1 MASSSNEKHFAM
13 NKRRLDGLD
22 LEDGKNRKKA
32 KTNNKDDRGHPLASK
47 NGDQS
52 LAVKTEINPS
62 RTLTKRE
69 LRALK
74 NSKKQY
80 IQSLHNQKPAEV
92 SGVRLA
98 PDNRP
103 TKLES
108 ERIPCKLEF
117 NNTKHEERRAG
128 REQGT
133 EMLMARNKAHESA
146 GGRTR
151 RRKFVLDAKNY
162 PDMSDKHSW
171 TLSEPVGGQML
182 GLDPIFSLNEE

>member
-1 MASSSNEKHFAM
+1 MASSINEKHFAM

-22 LEDGKNRKKA
+22 LEASKKRKKA
-32 KTNNKDDRGHPLASK
+32 KTNNKDDHGHPLASL

-52 LAVKTEINPS
+52 LAVKAEIIPT

-69 LRALK
+69 LRELK
-74 NSKKQY
+74 DPKKQS

-103 TKLES
+103 NKLES
-108 ERIPCKLEF
+108 KRTPYKLEV
-117 NNTKHEERRAG
+117 NNTRHEEERLG
-128 REQGT
+128 REQGAGR
-133 EMLMARNKAHESA
+133 LMARNRAPEGA

-151 RRKFVLDAKNY
+151 RRKRILDAKNDQ
-162 PDMSDKHSW
+162 DMSDKYSW
-171 TLSEPVGGQML
+171 TLSESVGGQML
-182 GLDPIFSLNEE
+182 GLEPIFSLNEE

>member
-1 MASSSNEKHFAM
+1 MASSINEKHFAK

-22 LEDGKNRKKA
+22 LEDGRKRKKA
-32 KTNNKDDRGHPLASK
+32 KTNSKDNRGHPLASQ

-52 LAVKTEINPS
+52 LAVKAEIIPS
-62 RTLTKRE
+62 STLTMRE
-69 LRALK
+69 LQEAK
-74 NSKKQY
+74 NPKKQY
-80 IQSLHNQKPAEV
+80 IQSLHNQKLAEV

-108 ERIPCKLEF
+108 RRIPCKLEV
-117 NNTKHEERRAG
+117 NNTKHGERRLG
-128 REQGT
+128 RAQGT
-133 EMLMARNKAHESA
+133 GTLMARNKAHESS

-151 RRKFVLDAKNY
+151 RRKFLDAKNE
-162 PDMSDKHSW
+162 PDVSDKLSW
-171 TLSEPVGGQML
+171 TLSESVGGQML